1 MKTIRMLAITAFSV
15 GVVATSANAFSTIGD
30 RSCGK
35 WSTRRQN
42 PYVEAS
48 SEAWLMGYMTGLAS
62 ASEKDVLA
70 DTDGESIILWMDNY
84 CRTHPLD
91 RVGAGGA
98 TLFFELMGRKRQ

>member
-1 MKTIRMLAITAFSV
+1 MKTIRMLAIAAFSL
-15 GVVATSANAFSTIGD
+15 GVVTTSANALSTVGD

-35 WSTRRQN
+35 WSARKQN
-42 PYVEAS
+42 PYTEAS
-48 SEAWLMGYMTGLAS
+48 SEAWLMGYMTGLAI

-70 DTDGESIILWMDNY
+70 DTDGESMILWMDNY

-91 RVGAGGA
+91 LVGTGGA